1 MAKITNAI
9 NIPVSSSL
17 TSLTLGNSNNFLGV
31 NALDCNGS
39 AAFGTVAGTT
49 APANSLVTSP
59 FLGIGTATQFLSGS
73 TAEFVMP
80 STSAECDLVQ
90 TSYVGSNASNASN
103 LIHLTARGTALAPTA
118 NQNGDIIAEWGTRG
132 YNGTSF
138 PSTSM
143 GSLLMRAN
151 ENWTT
156 TNNGTNISFQ
166 VTPNTTT
173 TPIGMVSV
181 LNSSASISGVAI
193 TGLGSGPLIKEGSN
207 ARMGVVTLSAGSATV
222 LNSTVTA
229 NTRIFLTV
237 NNQSSLN
244 LLGFLRVTART
255 PGVSFSIS
263 TGIALDFGSVVA
275 WLLIEP
281 I

>member
-9 NIPVSSSL
+9 NIPTSSNL

-31 NALDCNGS
+31 NTLDCNGS
-39 AAFGTVAGTT
+39 AAFGAVAGTT

-80 STSAECDLVQ
+80 STSTECDLVQ
-90 TSYVGSNASNASN
+90 ISYVGNSATNASN
-103 LIHLTARGTALAPTA
+103 LIHLTARGTPLAPTA
-118 NQNGDIIAEWGTRG
+118 NQNGDIMGEWGIRG
-132 YNGTSF
+132 YNGTGFS
-138 PSTSM
+138 SSM
-143 GSLLMRAN
+143 GYLLLNAN
-151 ENWTT
+151 ENWTST
-156 TNNGTNISFQ
+156 ANGTNISFQ
-166 VTPNTTT
+166 ITRNATT
-173 TPIGMVSV
+173 ILRKVASV
-181 LNSSASISGVAI
+181 LKTSASISGVAI
-193 TGLGSGPLIKEGSN
+193 SDQGSGFLIKEGSN
-207 ARMGVVTLSAGSATV
+207 ARMGVVTLSAGSATI

-244 LLGFLRVTART
+244 LLGFLRVTGRT

-263 TGIALDFGSVVA
+263 TGIALDFGSVVS